1 MKKTRLNGVVVVGT
15 LAITKRSRR
24 RRNHHL
30 RQGRNWMAVVVG
42 GWTDDGAGGVLVLY

>member
-1 MKKTRLNGVVVVGT
+1 MKKTRLNVVVVSVT

-30 RQGRNWMAVVVG
+30 RQGRNWMAVLG